1 MIQSRRAEGPE
12 SSRLKSRARSVLACQ
27 RGAVFVE
34 FLIVFLPVFTFFMCL
49 LQLALLFTVRLV
61 TEHAALNAARSA
73 AVIIADEKTRYG
85 GEAPNQLKIGGKR
98 EKAIKNA
105 VYLTLAGLILDGTV
119 ESVDVLFPAPDKPG
133 GPGRRGT
140 INFDPMGY
148 KRPTDEDKSGSFG
161 EVSKVRVR
169 VEVQATCKIG
179 IANRIMCGKSLG
191 NLVRGAFGQNPT
203 TMVRAEAVFPYQGAY
218 YDYTYPP

>member
-1 MIQSRRAEGPE
+1 MINSRRAQRAE
-12 SSRLKSRARSVLACQ
+12 SSPSKSSLGRVLACE

-34 FLIVFLPVFTFFMCL
+34 FLIVFLPVFTFFLCL

-61 TEHAALNAARSA
+61 TEHAALNAARAA
-73 AVIIADEKTRYG
+73 AVVIADEKGRYG
-85 GEAPNQLKIGGKR
+85 NEAPNQLKIGGKR

-133 GPGRRGT
+133 GPGRTGT
-140 INFDPMGY
+140 IKFDPMGY
-148 KRPTDEDKSGSFG
+148 SRPNDEDKPGSFG

-169 VEVQATCKIG
+169 VEVAATCKIG
-179 IANRIMCGKSLG
+179 IANRIMCGTGLG
-191 NLVRGAFGQNPT
+191 NLVRGIVGLNPT
-203 TMVRAEAVFPYQGAY
+203 AKVKAEAVFPYQGAY
-218 YDYTYPP
+218 YDYQ